1 MSRRRKVVLASAAT
15 LFALGGLLAGTV
27 AFITQ
32 TGWGRDKIRTQV
44 MGFINGKI
52 QGKMYIGHIEGSLFS
67 NLVVDSFAIR
77 EKNDSLFVSTGPIH
91 LRFDPRDLLDR
102 RIVASDVSIERAF
115 VHIHQDSTKQWNYRK
130 IFPSGPKGP
139 PKPVTVRNFGDY
151 IFVNAARAKDMT
163 FLLTMPW
170 HPDDSLKGAR
180 ADSAARVQMARTD
193 KHIRKVGS
201 FYEVQR
207 RWTNGQ
213 LQLGPSRIDDRDSLG
228 RQFDVVRLDA
238 DEFDPP
244 FKFREARGKVR
255 NKGDSLWADLSH
267 FRLPGSRGTAKGKVW
282 WGSDLPTR
290 YDLTFVSDSLSLAD
304 VAWVYPTLP
313 KTGGGRMTLHIG
325 NGRDLRQL
333 EYALRDMDVRTMNS
347 RLRGDMT
354 FGTGAPVLIVKD
366 IDLRAEPID
375 WVLIEQFTGEPLPYP
390 FRGTITASV
399 QASGGP
405 VNHFKVERGEF
416 LWRDANVPGVVNRGT
431 VKGELDILFPALTRF
446 HAFDVALAQFDLRT
460 IQFVNPSFP
469 RFFGSISGNATLD
482 SVWTDF
488 RFRNADLT
496 HHFEDAEASRFT
508 GNGRVTIGEKF
519 LTYDLALDAKPLS
532 LTTVARAYPEAELIY
547 KGTYTG
553 PVRLQGQA
561 DDLAVSTELVG
572 PPGRLA
578 YDGRVD
584 ADSIGG
590 YGYNGTLRFNDLDLR
605 LLLDT
610 ASVPHTALNGTID
623 IDVVGDSLPNWE
635 GPLDLA
641 LDRSLIDSVRVYAG
655 GRARMRFGGGR
666 VRFDTLHVE
675 TALISATAQ
684 GGVGLMPGVRDS
696 LAFTMAADSL
706 GALRQYLV
714 QASAGDSAAR
724 AQALRDSLGAEITGR
739 GMLSGSIDSLDVRT
753 ALDVRHLT
761 YGTYGAR
768 VARVSADL
776 KHVLLPDIN
785 GTVNITADTIALGGV
800 AVANAGLDLDVAST
814 ARVKFGLLATLSNG
828 PVLETRGLFGQAN
841 DTTQVG
847 LDAFRLALE
856 GREWTLDRASAFR
869 AARGAFTL
877 DTLRLSGSR
886 SGQIVLAGSST
897 VDSVVRM
904 RVQLDSVSMADMA
917 NLAQSNL
924 PLSGWLAATLDV
936 SGTRASPTMQLGG
949 AITGAK
955 VGQVNVA
962 RAVLSG
968 DYADRRGHFGADV
981 LRNDS
986 TVVTIRGHAPLDLA
1000 LEPRDQRMLR
1010 DTLRVSVRANN
1021 LDMAVVES
1029 FLPTINSAKGRLSA
1043 DFALAGTTDRSA
1055 LEGFLRIDSAAATL
1069 PDLGIR
1075 LRDMHADLTA
1085 ARDTIRIRRF
1095 SVVSGDASRD
1105 SLWMGGWVARL
1116 ADSENQSNVAFDVSL
1131 GARDFQAIAN
1141 RRVAEISLSAGLR
1154 LSGSLERSRLS
1165 GNATI
1170 NSGVIVIPPFTGKNL
1185 ISLDDPELFNV
1196 VDTTVFANRALL
1208 PKTPPA
1214 FVNNLT
1220 VDNVRIA
1227 MGPDV
1232 RVRSEEADI
1241 KLGGAVNVT
1250 VGERRGGSAPQLALD
1265 GALQTE
1271 RGYYRLEL
1279 GGLVQRTFT
1288 VEGGELRFLNETEL
1302 NPILNIS
1309 AIHTVRQASST
1320 YGGRNDVR
1328 IRVRVQ
1334 GTLIRPSLRLESA
1347 DSLQL
1352 SESDLISYLVAGVPS
1367 FGLGGQLSANRFSAS
1382 SVALSTISSYISA
1395 KFSGGLFDY
1404 VNIQTTTG
1412 GSSTQQQSA
1421 RGLLNGVQFGI
1432 GKQLGERTFLSLTT
1446 GLCRLGASGGQ
1457 LTPTD
1462 LAKQIGMKLEQRLS
1476 AGYGF
1481 SFSLEPP
1488 LNELFCGTGSDRSFA
1503 TTRHQFGFDFFRAWR
1518 W

>member
-1 MSRRRKVVLASAAT
+1 MSRRRTVVLASAAT
-15 LFALGGLLAGTV
+15 LFALGGLLAGAV
-27 AFITQ
+27 AFVTQ
-32 TGWGRDKIRTQV
+32 TGWGREQIRTRV
-44 MGFINGKI
+44 MALINSKV
-52 QGKMYIGHIEGSLFS
+52 QGTLYIGHLEGSLFT

-77 EKNDSLFVSTGPIH
+77 EKNDSLFVATGPIH
-91 LRFDPRDLLDR
+91 IRFDPRDLLDR
-102 RIVASDVSIERAF
+102 RIVASEVTIERAF
-115 VHIHQDSTKQWNYRK
+115 VHIHQDSTKQWNYRR

-151 IFVNAARAKDMT
+151 IFVNAARAKDVT

-170 HPDDSLKGAR
+170 HPDDSLSGAR

-193 KHIRKVGS
+193 KHIRQVGS
-201 FYEVQR
+201 QYEVQR

-213 LQLGPSRIDDRDSLG
+213 LQLGPSRIDDRDALG

-244 FKFREARGKVR
+244 FKFREARGALR
-255 NKGDSLWADLSH
+255 NKGDSLWADISH

-290 YDLTFVSDSLSLAD
+290 YDLTFTSDSLSLAD

-313 KTGGGRMTLHIG
+313 TTGGGRMTLHIG

-347 RLRGDMT
+347 RLRGNMT

-366 IDLRAEPID
+366 IDLRADPID

-390 FRGTITASV
+390 FKGEITATV

-405 VNHFKVERGEF
+405 VNRFVVDRGEF
-416 LWRDANVPGVVNRGT
+416 TWRDGNVPGAVNRGT
-431 VKGELDILFPALTRF
+431 VKGTLDILAPAFTTFRG
-446 HAFDVALAQFDLRT
+446 FDVALAQFDLRT
-460 IQFVNPSFP
+460 IQFVNPAFP
-469 RFFGSISGNATLD
+469 RFFGLISGTATLD
-482 SVWTDF
+482 SVWTDI
-488 RFRNADLT
+488 RFRNADIT
-496 HHFEDAEASRFT
+496 HRFEDAEPSRFT
-508 GNGRVTIGEKF
+508 GNGRVTIGETL
-519 LTYDLALDAKPLS
+519 LTYDLAVDAKPLS

-547 KGTYTG
+547 RGTYTG
-553 PVRLQGQA
+553 PLRLQGQA
-561 DDLAVSTELVG
+561 DDLAVVTELVG

-584 ADSIGG
+584 ADSVGG
-590 YGYNGTLRFNDLDLR
+590 YGYTGTLRFNDLDLR

-610 ASVPHTALNGTID
+610 ATVPHTSLNGTID
-623 IDVVGDSLPNWE
+623 LDVLGDSLPNWE
-635 GPLDLA
+635 GPFDLA
-641 LDRSLIDSVRVYAG
+641 LDRSLVDSVRVYAG
-655 GRARMRFGGGR
+655 ARARMRFGGGR
-666 VRFDTLHVE
+666 LRIDTMHVE
-675 TALISATAQ
+675 TALLSATAQ
-684 GGVGLMPGVRDS
+684 GGIGLMPGMRDS
-696 LAFTMAADSL
+696 LAFTIAADSL

-714 QASAGDSAAR
+714 RASSGDSAAS
-724 AQALRDSLGAEITGR
+724 ASALRDSLGAEITGR
-739 GMLSGSIDSLDVRT
+739 GVLSGSIDSLDVRG
-753 ALDVRHLT
+753 ALDVRRLT
-761 YGTYGAR
+761 YATYGAR

-776 KHVLLPDIN
+776 KRVALPDIS
-785 GTVNITADTIALGGV
+785 GTVNITADTLSLGGV
-800 AVANAGLDLDVAST
+800 AVSSAGLDLEVQGRS
-814 ARVKFGLLATLSNG
+814 RVNFGVLATLSNG
-828 PVLETRGLFGQAN
+828 PVLETRGMFGVSG
-841 DTTQVG
+841 DTTRVG

-856 GREWTLDRASAFR
+856 GRAWTLQRPATLW
-869 AARGAFTL
+869 AAGGAFSA
-877 DTLRLSGSR
+877 DTVRLLGSR
-886 SGQIVLAGSST
+886 GGEILLAGTST
-897 VDSVVRM
+897 ADSVVRL
-904 RVQLDSVSMADMA
+904 RAQLDSVSMADMA
-917 NLAQSNL
+917 SLSQSNL
-924 PLSGWLAATLDV
+924 PLTGWFSARVDAE
-936 SGTRASPTMQLGG
+936 GTRLAPTMTLTG
-949 AITGAK
+949 AIDGAK

-962 RAVLSG
+962 RATLQG
-968 DYADRRGHFGADV
+968 TYANRRLQFGADL

-986 TVVTIRGHAPLDLA
+986 TVVTLRGNAPVDLS
-1000 LEPRDQRMLR
+1000 LVPVDQRLLR
-1010 DTLRVSVRANN
+1010 DTLRVAMRATE
-1021 LDMAVVES
+1021 LDMSVVES
-1029 FLPTINSAKGRLSA
+1029 FFPTLTNAKGRLTA
-1043 DFALAGTTDRSA
+1043 DISLAGTSDRSA
-1055 LEGFLRIDSAAATL
+1055 LEGFLRLDSAAATI

-1075 LRDMHADLTA
+1075 LRNMYADLVA
-1085 ARDTIRIRRF
+1085 SRDTLRIRRF
-1095 SVVSGDASRD
+1095 SVVSGNEPRD

-1116 ADSENQSNVAFDVSL
+1116 IDQGGGAAFDVSL

-1141 RRVAEISLSAGLR
+1141 RRVADLSLSAGLR
-1154 LSGSLERSRLS
+1154 LNGTLDRSRLS
-1165 GNATI
+1165 GNVTV
-1170 NSGVIVIPPFTGKNL
+1170 NRGVIVIPPFTGKQL
-1185 ISLDDPELFNV
+1185 ISLDDPELYNV

-1208 PKTPPA
+1208 PRTPPE

-1220 VDNVRIA
+1220 VDNVRIT

-1309 AIHTVRQASST
+1309 ALHTVRQISSN

-1382 SVALSTISSYISA
+1382 SIALSTISSYISA

-1412 GSSTQQQSA
+1412 GTSTQQQS
-1421 RGLLNGVQFGI
+1421 RQGLLNGVQFGI

-1446 GLCRLGASGGQ
+1446 GLCRFGASGGQ
-1457 LTPTD
+1457 LNPVS
-1462 LAKQIGMKLEQRLS
+1462 LGRSIGAKLEQRLS

-1488 LNELFCGTGSDRSFA
+1488 LDELFCSTGTDRSFT
-1503 TTRHQFGFDFFRAWR
+1503 TTRRQYGFDLFRAWR